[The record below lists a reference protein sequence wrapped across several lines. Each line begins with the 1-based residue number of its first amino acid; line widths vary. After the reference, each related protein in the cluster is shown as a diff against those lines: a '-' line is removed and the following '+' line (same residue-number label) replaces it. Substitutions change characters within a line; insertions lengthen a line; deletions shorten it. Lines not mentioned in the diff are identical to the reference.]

1 MPLFNLLL
9 NIPQEYKTIINKYI
23 EILSIAI
30 VYIILIESDTKSS
43 ILDKI
48 IYIMLGFTFY
58 NLIVKKVIK
67 IS

>member
-1 MPLFNLLL
+1 MPLFDLLL

-30 VYIILIESDTKSS
+30 IYIVLIESDPRAS

-48 IYIMLGFTFY
+48 VYGMLGFTFY

-67 IS
+67 IT